1 MDEGE
6 YDGKAGVHV
15 RAAGRDPA
23 QVVDT
28 RRAAVVTMKFRY
40 GNSQARH
47 DSGQA
52 ARALAGL
59 SLSTD
64 LRPPAWDRLLL
75 LRHPNGL
82 FVGDGAPPGTHQASS
97 I

>member
-40 GNSQARH
+40 GNSRQ
-47 DSGQA
+47 GTI
-52 ARALAGL
+52 LAK
-59 SLSTD
+59 
-64 LRPPAWDRLLL
+64 RPEHWP
-75 LRHPNGL
+75 
-82 FVGDGAPPGTHQASS
+82 V
-97 I
+97 